1 MLPTWQF
8 GLVETLTSFNVKKFQ
23 TKINIGNI
31 DSRFRRNG
39 DYKNQKGSFFFE
51 IHSFYVKHE
60 HFQPLIIS
68 SETFDSI

>member
-1 MLPTWQF
+1 MSPTWQF
-8 GLVETLTSFNVKKFQ
+8 GLVETLTTCKKFQ

-39 DYKNQKGSFFFE
+39 DYKNQIGSFSFE
-51 IHSFYVKHE
+51 IHSFYVKHK
-60 HFQPLIIS
+60 HFQPLVIS